1 MPKIVLG
8 IIATKV
14 KINANSHDDD
24 FTPPFDPS
32 CLPYVHTPAPLQGG
46 CVIVVVLHVLLKC
59 YRYAC
64 RVLCFE
70 DRSYLNHIFHLKNLS
85 IHAFV

>member
-24 FTPPFDPS
+24 FTPPFDQS
-32 CLPYVHTPAPLQGG
+32 CWPGAHTPATIQGS
-46 CVIVVVLHVLLKC
+46 CIIVVVLHVLLKC

-70 DRSYLNHIFHLKNLS
+70 ERSSTNCASHLSKL
-85 IHAFV
+85 